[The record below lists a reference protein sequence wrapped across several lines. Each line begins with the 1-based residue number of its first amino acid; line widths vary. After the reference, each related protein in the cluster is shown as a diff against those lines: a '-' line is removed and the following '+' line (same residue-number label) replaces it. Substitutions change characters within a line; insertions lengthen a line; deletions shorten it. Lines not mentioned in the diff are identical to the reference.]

1 MTGKQNEIQNYN
13 HTCCRPGTLTI
24 VSQVSYFSGPT
35 NGIKVERKK
44 SWEEA
49 SKSSDGVES
58 VLTWTVSW
66 NP

>member
-44 SWEEA
+44 S
-49 SKSSDGVES
+49 
-58 VLTWTVSW
+58 
-66 NP
+66 